1 MYFYIIFTNIILFFN
16 LQGFIAYH
24 VNDIGTTWEKMYNTM
39 NDLKRQYSCIQDYAV
54 LSATLEQ
61 LFIQFARGTELTK
74 SKTSTVDSTTQT
86 TNV

>member
-1 MYFYIIFTNIILFFN
+1 M
-16 LQGFIAYH
+16 
-24 VNDIGTTWEKMYNTM
+24 NDIGTTWEKMYNTM

-61 LFIQFARGTELTK
+61 LFIQFARGTELK